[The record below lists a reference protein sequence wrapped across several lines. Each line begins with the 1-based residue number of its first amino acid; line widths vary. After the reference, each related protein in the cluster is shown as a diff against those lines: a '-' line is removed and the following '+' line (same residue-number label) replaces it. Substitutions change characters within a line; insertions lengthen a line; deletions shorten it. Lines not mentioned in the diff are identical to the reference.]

1 MQAWNLLKE
10 GRANDL
16 VDSSIVESCTP
27 DEALLCIHIGLLC
40 VKDNPNNR
48 PLMSSVLFMLE
59 NRSITLPIPNKPTY
73 FPHTNNQAEQRRGNT
88 QNSKNSVT
96 LSVIE
101 GR

>member
-1 MQAWNLLKE
+1 LKE

-27 DEALLCIHIGLLC
+27 DEALLCIHTGLLC
-40 VKDNPNNR
+40 VQDNPNDR
-48 PLMSSVLFMLE
+48 PIMSSVLFMLE
-59 NRSITLPIPNKPTY
+59 NRGTTLPIPNEPAY

-88 QNSKNSVT
+88 QNSKNRVT
-96 LSVIE
+96 LTDIE